1 MFKKMIPV
9 VGLLLV
15 GLLLGWVGRTWAGS
29 EPASSTPSTPAY
41 AVSPQLVVPS
51 AFTYQGTLQDGENP
65 AEGEFDFSFDL
76 YDAEDMGTLIGSDLS
91 HDIEV
96 VNGLFTVQL
105 DFGAEAFKGDARW
118 LAIGVRPGAS
128 IGSYT
133 FLAPRQAITAAP
145 YALSLRPGAKIEAD
159 TAAVVLSVTNTN
171 TNTTSSTA
179 IYATGA
185 GPTAPVIAA
194 NHQGVGHA
202 LYGSSASVYPTVGGS
217 NSGGGLGVQG
227 YSDLGNGVQGN
238 TGNVERYGVVGLHPN
253 YTLADLPEGYFE
265 AGGVFGGENGVTGFS
280 KRNFGYAVWGYASGT
295 SSWAGSF
302 WGLANGVQVSSPSGS
317 TGLSVAGGTKNAVVA
332 TAEGARLMYTEEAT
346 EVWFNDYGFG
356 TTSNGRVII
365 TIDPTYSQ
373 VANFN
378 EPYHVFLQ
386 PYGDADLFVINRTPT
401 QFEVVVANG
410 DKEVEFSYR
419 IMAKRLGYETDRLE
433 RAPWA
438 DQDPNLF
445 PGATFEQG
453 KIAPN

>member
-9 VGLLLV
+9 IGLLLV
-15 GLLLGWVGRTWAGS
+15 GLLLGWVGRTWAEN
-29 EPASSTPSTPAY
+29 EPDISTSTTAEY

-65 AEGEFDFSFDL
+65 AEGQFDFIFEL
-76 YDAEDMGTLIGSDLS
+76 YDAESAGTLLGSDLVDNVQVS
-91 HDIEV
+91 
-96 VNGLFTVQL
+96 NGLFTTL
-105 DFGAEAFKGDARW
+105 IRFDATLFKGDERW
-118 LAIGVRPGAS
+118 LNIGVRPGDSTA
-128 IGSYT
+128 GYT
-133 FLAPRQAITAAP
+133 FLAPRQAMTTVP
-145 YALSLRPGAKIEAD
+145 YALSLRPGATIETDSAG
-159 TAAVVLSVTNTN
+159 VVLRVTNVN
-171 TNTTSSTA
+171 TDTTTSTA

-194 NHQGVGHA
+194 NHQGTGHA
-202 LYGSSASVYPTVGGS
+202 LYGSSDSVYPTVGGVNYGS
-217 NSGGGLGVQG
+217 GLGVNG
-227 YSDLGNGVQGN
+227 VSETGHGVQGN
-238 TGNVERYGVVGLHPN
+238 TGYIEGYGVVGLHPD
-253 YTLADLPEGYFE
+253 YSLTDLPPGYFE
-265 AGGVFGGENGVTGFS
+265 GGGVFGGENGVAGFS
-280 KRNFGYAVWGYASGT
+280 KRNFGYGVWGYASGT
-295 SSWAGSF
+295 SSWAGAF
-302 WGLANGVQVSSPSGS
+302 WGLANGVTVSSAAGS
-317 TGLSVAGGTKNAVVA
+317 AGLAVTGGTKNAVVA
-332 TAEGARLMYTEEAT
+332 AEDGARLMYTEEAT

-356 TTSNGRVII
+356 TTHNGRVII

-410 DKEVEFSYR
+410 EKEVEFSYR

-445 PGATFEQG
+445 PGATFEQE